1 MNVFS
6 FLKWM
11 NVFLM
16 PMQRT
21 NVNRQIQKEIALT
34 QTNMDGSNCTI
45 HRSTNRNMNSISFYC
60 VALEI
65 GLSEDVCLGALE
77 PPSLMSAALFYRFG
91 NTHVVVVRMCV
102 YSSCFPILRHIFLVH
117 FSFVFHSVIFGHL
130 TWIRLRTFHRPVR
143 FNRYCVSVN
152 DFQCEKKN
160 VWRFGTIFHL
170 QLKT

>member
-1 MNVFS
+1 MPKSCWMNVFS

-102 YSSCFPILRHIFLVH
+102 YSSCFPILRHIFFCSFFLRFP
-117 FSFVFHSVIFGHL
+117 FSYIWTLDMDSL
-130 TWIRLRTFHRPVR
+130 TYIP
-143 FNRYCVSVN
+143 SSSS
-152 DFQCEKKN
+152 FQ
-160 VWRFGTIFHL
+160 
-170 QLKT
+170 